1 MFASNSTEALGPQA
15 PDYTFEQA
23 KTAVRSIADRF
34 GVHVAKK
41 VLTLLGDD
49 KLSPDAP
56 NWMFAEL
63 VRFSRLKASSAD
75 EFCAALTAE
84 SIAFLE
90 KLRPGGPWVLTAIV
104 PDGPPT
110 TITAK
115 TPKEAQKFIRDHNG
129 QRNIHFSVN
138 PTRTPIIDKAA
149 KTDIAAIEF
158 VFADLDPAEGES
170 PSDAKARYRTQL
182 ETFKPRPTFVI
193 DSGNGI
199 QLLWRL
205 AVRIVL
211 GEPVPGPQ
219 GKSSYSPKE
228 QAKIDDAEA
237 LNAAVMVKLNAK
249 AGTQN
254 IDRILRLP
262 GTTNLPNAKKRR
274 GGRTVCQAK
283 LIEFNDVAYSLEA
296 FSPLVEQGWSD
307 RNKAKQETRHGG
319 GPSIHYIKSL
329 PQADVA
335 LLPISDKMKA
345 LIPTDGGDYG
355 KDGDR
360 SAALMAVLTAMAAS
374 NCTDEQMYAVMW
386 HEPIGQHAREQSN
399 LGRYFQRQVDRA
411 REFAARPDATKQFG
425 VTEDDPNI
433 AELNRDYALVLVGG
447 RSAILRETDQ
457 EPGGYTLLSHSAFD
471 NWFANRYVAPNKK
484 RMALSKYWMSHPDR
498 RNYEGLVFAPGR
510 DEPGYYNLWRGF
522 ALAPCP
528 GDCSKFLGHILDNV
542 CQGNQEL
549 FEWLTGWFAQLVQQP
564 EVKLGTAVVL
574 RGKEGTG
581 KSIVGK
587 AFGSLLGPHYVPVA
601 KPELVTGRFNGH
613 LSNCLLLQAEE
624 AFWAGDRAAAGA
636 LKDLITND
644 LLVVEFKGL
653 EAIRMRNYVRLFA
666 TSNED
671 WVVPAGLT
679 ARRFAVFDVGEANLG
694 DKAYFKAIAD
704 ELDNGGR
711 AALLYHVLNFDLSK
725 VNLRS
730 VPKTKALLE
739 QKLHSLDGEQG
750 WWLGV
755 LMRGE
760 LPGALNEPRCCPTQ
774 TVFNHYL
781 EQTDRAGIRRRR
793 IETLIGTF
801 LKKYVPG
808 LRRSERR
815 GIGPIYEFPPLLE
828 CRAAFERLIQQ
839 EIDWP
844 EQDDWRRFDTAGA

>member
-1 MFASNSTEALGPQA
+1 MGEKAT
-15 PDYTFEQA
+15 
-23 KTAVRSIADRF
+23 KADI
-34 GVHVAKK
+34 G
-41 VLTLLGDD
+41 
-49 KLSPDAP
+49 
-56 NWMFAEL
+56 
-63 VRFSRLKASSAD
+63 
-75 EFCAALTAE
+75 
-84 SIAFLE
+84 
-90 KLRPGGPWVLTAIV
+90 
-104 PDGPPT
+104 
-110 TITAK
+110 
-115 TPKEAQKFIRDHNG
+115 
-129 QRNIHFSVN
+129 
-138 PTRTPIIDKAA
+138 
-149 KTDIAAIEF
+149 AIEY

-170 PSDAKARYRTQL
+170 STDAKARYWAQL
-182 ETFKPRPTFVI
+182 KTFKQHPMFVI

-205 AVRIVL
+205 AVPIVL
-211 GEPVPGPQ
+211 GESVPGPQ
-219 GKSSYSPKE
+219 GKSIYSPEE
-228 QAKIDDAEA
+228 QEKIDDAEA
-237 LNAAVMVKLNAK
+237 RNAAVMVKLNAK

-274 GGRTVCQAK
+274 EGRRVCQAK
-283 LIEFNDVAYSLEA
+283 LIEFTDVAYPLEA

-307 RNKAKQETRHGG
+307 RNKAKQKTRHGE

-329 PQADVA
+329 PEADVA
-335 LLPISDKMKA
+335 SLPISDKMKT
-345 LIPTDGGDYG
+345 LIGSDGSDYG
-355 KDGDR
+355 ADGDR
-360 SAALMAVLTAMAAS
+360 SAALMAVLKAMAAS

-399 LGRYFQRQVDRA
+399 LGRYFERQVDRA
-411 REFAARPDATKQFG
+411 REFAAHPDATKEFG
-425 VTEDDPNI
+425 FVEDDPMI
-433 AELNRDYALVLVGG
+433 SELNRNYALVLVGG

-471 NWFANRYVAPNKK
+471 NWFANRYVTHNNR
-484 RMALSKYWMSHPDR
+484 RMALSKYWMSHPQR
-498 RNYEGLVFAPGR
+498 RQYEGVAFAPR
-510 DEPGYYNLWRGF
+510 RAVPRHYNLWRGF
-522 ALAPCP
+522 AVEPKP
-528 GDCSKFLGHILDNV
+528 GDCSRFLAHVLDNI

-549 FEWLTGWFAQLVQQP
+549 FEWLMGWFAQIVQHPDQ
-564 EVKLGTAVVL
+564 KLGTAVVL

-587 AFGSLLGPHYVPVA
+587 TFGSLLGPHYVPVA

-644 LLVVEFKGL
+644 DLVVEFKGL

-679 ARRFAVFDVGEANLG
+679 ARRFAVYDVGEAHLG
-694 DKAYFKAIAD
+694 DKAYFKAIAG
-704 ELDNGGR
+704 ELDNGGC
-711 AALLYHVLNFDLSK
+711 AALLYYLLNFDLSK
-725 VNLRS
+725 VDLRS

-739 QKLHSLDGEQG
+739 QKLHSLDGEQA
-750 WWLGV
+750 WWFGV
-755 LMRGE
+755 LMNGE
-760 LPGALNEPRCCPTQ
+760 LPGYMNEPRCCLRRSL
-774 TVFNHYL
+774 FNHYL
-781 EQTDRAGIRRRR
+781 EETNRAGIRRKR

-815 GIGPIYEFPPLLE
+815 GIGPIYEFPPLAE
-828 CRAAFERLIQQ
+828 CRAAFERIIQQ

-844 EQDDWRRFDTAGA
+844 EQEDWRDNNAE